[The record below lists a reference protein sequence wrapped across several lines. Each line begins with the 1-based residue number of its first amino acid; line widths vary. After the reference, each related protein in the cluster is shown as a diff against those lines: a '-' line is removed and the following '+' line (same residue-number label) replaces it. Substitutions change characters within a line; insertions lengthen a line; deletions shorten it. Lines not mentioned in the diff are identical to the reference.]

1 MLTTTLEQKIIEL
14 EEKLAYAELARD
26 NAITLREEVQVRAK
40 NQRKNIGRMI
50 SEMREL
56 VKTLC
61 QEVDE
66 PTRRW
71 ANGRMNEILNKPKDS
86 DDSGKAAV

>member
-1 MLTTTLEQKIIEL
+1 MLTAELEQKIITL

-26 NAITLREEVQVRAK
+26 NAITLREEVQARAK
-40 NQRKNIGRMI
+40 AQRKNVGRMI

-56 VKTLC
+56 VKVLC

-71 ANGRMNEILNKPKDS
+71 ADARMGEILNKKEEGR
-86 DDSGKAAV
+86 DDPG

>member
-1 MLTTTLEQKIIEL
+1 MLKTPEQKIIEL

-26 NAITLREEVQVRAK
+26 NAIALREEVQARAK

-66 PTRRW
+66 PARRW

-86 DDSGKAAV
+86 DDCGKAAV

>member
-1 MLTTTLEQKIIEL
+1 MLKTPEQKIIEL

-26 NAITLREEVQVRAK
+26 NAIALREEVQARAK

-66 PTRRW
+66 PTKQW
-71 ANGRMNEILNKPKDS
+71 AKARVNDILNKDPS
-86 DDSGKAAV
+86 

>member
-1 MLTTTLEQKIIEL
+1 MLTAELEQKVVTL

-26 NAITLREEVQVRAK
+26 NAIALREEVQARAK
-40 NQRKNIGRMI
+40 EQRKNIGRMI

-56 VKTLC
+56 VKVLC

-71 ANGRMNEILNKPKDS
+71 ADDRMNEILHKKGDA
-86 DDSGKAAV
+86 DDSRKADL